1 MEPGIL
7 GVIAN
12 PASGKDIR
20 RLIAHAAV
28 VSDAARRGI
37 LRRLLIGAAAA
48 GARRVHYLPG
58 PHRLVEDALDGL
70 DLPLE
75 AEALPVD
82 FTGSALDTRSAA
94 RLLRE
99 RGAAAVVVLGGDG
112 TCRAAAAAWPGLP
125 ILPLSTG
132 TNNVFPFA
140 CEPTVAGLAAGLVAA
155 GRVPLDD
162 AASRRPRIHV
172 EVEGEPPDLALV
184 DAALVNDRFTGARAV
199 WKPAELTAVLL
210 LRSDPAVTGLAAIG
224 GVLGLPVPEG
234 GALALDLGEPGRVVR
249 VPLAP
254 GLVVPV
260 SVRSHRAVPFGEPVD
275 WRGPGILALDGER
288 ERRLLPGQRARLV
301 AFPDGPLV
309 LEPGR
314 ILARAAEAGLFIE
327 VPCGAAHAD

>member
-28 VSDAARRGI
+28 VSDAAKRGI

-70 DLPLE
+70 GLPFE
-75 AEALPVD
+75 AEPLPVD
-82 FTGSALDTRSAA
+82 LTGSALDTRAAA

-112 TCRAAAAAWPGLP
+112 TCRAAAAGWPHIPL
-125 ILPLSTG
+125 LPLSTG
-132 TNNVFPFA
+132 TNNVFPLT

-155 GRVPLDD
+155 ARVPLDD
-162 AASRRPRIHV
+162 AASPCPHIRV
-172 EVEGEPPDLALV
+172 DVEGEPPDIALV
-184 DAALVNDRFTGARAV
+184 DAALVTDRFTGARAV
-199 WKPAELTAVLL
+199 WKPAELAAVLL

-224 GVLGLPVPEG
+224 GMLGLPGPG
-234 GALALDLGEPGRVVR
+234 AGALAIDIGEPGREVR

-260 SVRSHRAVPFGEPVD
+260 SVRSHREVPFGEAIE

-288 ERRLLPGQRARLV
+288 ERRLLPGQRASLV
-301 AFPDGPLV
+301 PCADGPL
-309 LEPGR
+309 LLDPGR
-314 ILARAAEAGLFIE
+314 ILRLAAAAGLFIE
-327 VPCGAAHAD
+327 VPCGASYAD